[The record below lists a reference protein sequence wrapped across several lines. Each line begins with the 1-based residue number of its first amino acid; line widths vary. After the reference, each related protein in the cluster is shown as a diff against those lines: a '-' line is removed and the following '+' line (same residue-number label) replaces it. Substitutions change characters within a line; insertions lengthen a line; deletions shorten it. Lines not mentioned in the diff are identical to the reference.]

1 MLPERLAWRL
11 ILGLVTGAV
20 LVVALHQLVTAD
32 SGEVEDTFP
41 WAPAPGVGR
50 QSPGVLASLQA
61 NGIWLIYLAVDA
73 RELPPTA
80 APVVAIRSDGR
91 LLVLRP
97 PPRAAEPGERWM
109 AAGVVLPVAALA
121 DLTADQRV
129 ALLDVCAALAAGGRL
144 EADQLIPAGRLDA
157 PRSEREALV
166 RWRR

>member
-1 MLPERLAWRL
+1 MPETPTTLE
-11 ILGLVTGAV
+11 
-20 LVVALHQLVTAD
+20 TASEAD
-32 SGEVEDTFP
+32 MSGESGEVGDTIP
-41 WAPAPGVGR
+41 GPPAPGVAR

-61 NGIWLIYLAVDA
+61 NGTWLIYLAADS
-73 RELPPTA
+73 RELPPAA

-91 LLVLRP
+91 LLVVRP
-97 PPRAAEPGERWM
+97 PPRAAEPGERWL

-157 PRSEREALV
+157 SRSEREALV